1 MVRSHGD
8 LYPPWHSVDHPV
20 AAGSDPAFRGAGAVL
35 SGAQKLGDEA
45 KNLPAGVSG
54 PMMNDEFADVTFA
67 LFALKAR
74 ESRRGSWC
82 VTLKPCASS
91 CCMYPG

>member
-1 MVRSHGD
+1 
-8 LYPPWHSVDHPV
+8 
-20 AAGSDPAFRGAGAVL
+20 
-35 SGAQKLGDEA
+35 
-45 KNLPAGVSG
+45 
-54 PMMNDEFADVTFA
+54 MMNDEFADVTFA

-74 ESRRGSWC
+74 GEPPRSWC